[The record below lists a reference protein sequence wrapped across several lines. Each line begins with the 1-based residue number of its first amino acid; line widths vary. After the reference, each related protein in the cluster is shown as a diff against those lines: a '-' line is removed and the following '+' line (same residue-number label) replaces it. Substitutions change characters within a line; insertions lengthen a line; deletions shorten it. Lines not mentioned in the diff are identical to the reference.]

1 MSKPTIGFIG
11 HGYVGKNYADNLE
24 DRGYTVVRYSL
35 EEPYV
40 KNKDK
45 VKECD
50 IVFVAVPTPT
60 TPKGFDSSIV
70 EGALKLIKKG
80 ATVVIK
86 STILPGTTKRLQ
98 KKFPHLT
105 LMFSP
110 EFLSVATARQDTDSP
125 FVCVIGI
132 PVDDE
137 QHRKAADMMHGILPK
152 APLHLTCTSEE
163 AEIYKY
169 AHNINGYT
177 QILAF
182 NLMYDL
188 ALHHKA
194 DWARIEKALKAD
206 PYIPTRYATPVHKSG
221 RGAGGGCFIKD
232 MAAFSHHYRAV
243 LKNKQAHAFL
253 QAAERH
259 NISLLVGTNKDL
271 DLLSGVYGKKVAGS
285 KKKATKAKTSKK
297 R

>member
-11 HGYVGKNYADNLE
+11 HGYVGKNYADNLT
-24 DRGYTVVRYSL
+24 DRGFSVVRYSL
-35 EEPYV
+35 EEPHV
-40 KNKDK
+40 HNKDK

-60 TPKGFDSSIV
+60 NPKGFDVSIV

-80 ATVVIK
+80 AAVVIK
-86 STILPGTTKRLQ
+86 STVLPGTTRKLQ
-98 KKFPHLT
+98 KKFPHLIF
-105 LMFSP
+105 MFSP
-110 EFLSVATARQDTDSP
+110 EFLSVATARKDTDAP

-137 QHRKAADMMHGILPK
+137 KHRKAAAMMHEILPK

-194 DWARIEKALKAD
+194 DWNQIEKALKAD
-206 PYIPTRYATPVHKSG
+206 PYIPTRYASPVHKSG

-232 MAAFSHHYRAV
+232 MAAFSHHYRSV
-243 LKNKQAHAFL
+243 LKNKHAHAFL

-259 NISLLVGTNKDL
+259 NIALLLGTNKDL
-271 DLLSGVYGKKVAGS
+271 DLLQGVYGRKVLSAPKKTQKA
-285 KKKATKAKTSKK
+285 KKAKK